1 MSDSTLEI
9 MFDRMEQ
16 HGLCDLKTRLIN
28 VLQSAVYEGALNYAK
43 EEIINLWDEMEH
55 EIVKLSEPPTEEQ
68 LSLEHPEMF
77 DVE

>member
-28 VLQSAVYEGALNYAK
+28 VLQSAVYEGALNYAR
-43 EEIINLWDEMEH
+43 EEIISLWDEMEQ
-55 EIVKLSEPPTEEQ
+55 EIAEMLEPPTEEQ
-68 LSLEHPEMF
+68 LSLEHPEML
-77 DVE
+77 DI

>member
-28 VLQSAVYEGALNYAK
+28 VLQSAVYEGALNYAR
-43 EEIINLWDEMEH
+43 EEIIILWDEMEQ
-55 EIVKLSEPPTEEQ
+55 EIAKALEPPTEEQ
-68 LSLEHPEMF
+68 LSLEHPEML
-77 DVE
+77 DI

>member
-28 VLQSAVYEGALNYAK
+28 VLQSAVYEGALNYAR
-43 EEIINLWDEMEH
+43 EEIISLWDEMEQ
-55 EIVKLSEPPTEEQ
+55 EIAKVLEPHTEEQ
-68 LSLEHPEMF
+68 LILEHPEML
-77 DVE
+77 DI

>member
-16 HGLCDLKTRLIN
+16 YGLCEIKSRLIN

-43 EEIINLWDEMEH
+43 EEIINLWDEMED
-55 EIVKLSEPPTEEQ
+55 EIVKLTEPPTEEQ
-68 LSLEHPEMF
+68 LMLEHPEML
-77 DVE
+77 DI

>member
-9 MFDRMEQ
+9 MFDRLEQ
-16 HGLCDLKTRLIN
+16 YGLCDLKTRLIN
-28 VLQSAVYEGALNYAK
+28 VLQSAVYEGALNHARD
-43 EEIINLWDEMEH
+43 EIITLWDEMED
-55 EIVKLSEPPTEEQ
+55 EIVKATEPPTEEQ

>member
-28 VLQSAVYEGALNYAK
+28 VLQSAVYEGALNYAR
-43 EEIINLWDEMEH
+43 EEIIILWDEVEK
-55 EIVKLSEPPTEEQ
+55 EISKAIEPPTEEQ
-68 LSLEHPEMF
+68 LMLEHPEML
-77 DVE
+77 DI

>member
-28 VLQSAVYEGALNYAK
+28 VLQSAVYEGALNYAR
-43 EEIINLWDEMEH
+43 EEIITLWDEVEK
-55 EIVKLSEPPTEEQ
+55 EISKAIEPPTEEQ
-68 LSLEHPEMF
+68 LMLEHPEML
-77 DVE
+77 DI

>member
-28 VLQSAVYEGALNYAK
+28 VLQSAVYEGALNYAR
-43 EEIINLWDEMEH
+43 EEIICLWDEMEQ
-55 EIVKLSEPPTEEQ
+55 EIAMVLEPPTEEQ
-68 LSLEHPEMF
+68 LMLEHPEML
-77 DVE
+77 DI

>member
-28 VLQSAVYEGALNYAK
+28 VLQSAVYEGALNYAR
-43 EEIINLWDEMEH
+43 EEIIILWDEMEQ
-55 EIVKLSEPPTEEQ
+55 EISKAIEPPTEEQ
-68 LSLEHPEMF
+68 LMLEHPEML
-77 DVE
+77 DI